1 MNTDLTHGP
10 VMKTM
15 LRFAIPMILGNL
27 LQQCYNI
34 ADTLIVGRFL
44 GAGALAAV
52 GSAFSLM
59 TFLTSILLGLAMGSG
74 TVFSMRF
81 GKKDQI
87 GLREGIFASFALLG
101 VVTVLLNVAVFLGID
116 WIIWALRTPEDLV
129 VMMREYLER
138 VREKYGYI
146 LIDCMPSLGMMTVN
160 ALVAADSVLILVQ
173 AAYLPIKG
181 LQQLIKTIAMVSV

>member
-1 MNTDLTHGP
+1 MHHEEGVDLLP
-10 VMKTM
+10 
-15 LRFAIPMILGNL
+15 A
-27 LQQCYNI
+27 NI
-34 ADTLIVGRFL
+34 EISASEVAMTLIM
-44 GAGALAAV
+44 
-52 GSAFSLM
+52 SC
-59 TFLTSILLGLAMGSG
+59 
-74 TVFSMRF
+74 
-81 GKKDQI
+81 
-87 GLREGIFASFALLG
+87 E
-101 VVTVLLNVAVFLGID
+101 
-116 WIIWALRTPEDLV
+116 

>member
-1 MNTDLTHGP
+1 MYLEDTPIKKQEEDLLHRKNFAKRLGKSLIDTQTKEGYCIGLYGP
-10 VMKTM
+10 WGSGKSSVVN
-15 LRFAIPMILGNL
+15 MILEEINSITKKSNDKPIVMYFNPWNFSSSEQL
-27 LQQCYNI
+27 LHHEEGVDLLPANI
-34 ADTLIVGRFL
+34 ELSAIEVAMTLIM
-44 GAGALAAV
+44 
-52 GSAFSLM
+52 SC
-59 TFLTSILLGLAMGSG
+59 
-74 TVFSMRF
+74 
-81 GKKDQI
+81 
-87 GLREGIFASFALLG
+87 E
-101 VVTVLLNVAVFLGID
+101 
-116 WIIWALRTPEDLV
+116 

>member
-1 MNTDLTHGP
+1 M
-10 VMKTM
+10 
-15 LRFAIPMILGNL
+15 
-27 LQQCYNI
+27 
-34 ADTLIVGRFL
+34 TLIM
-44 GAGALAAV
+44 
-52 GSAFSLM
+52 SC
-59 TFLTSILLGLAMGSG
+59 
-74 TVFSMRF
+74 
-81 GKKDQI
+81 
-87 GLREGIFASFALLG
+87 E
-101 VVTVLLNVAVFLGID
+101 
-116 WIIWALRTPEDLV
+116 